1 MFGLFCCSKCSLYY
15 PVKYSVKGVCF
26 VCKGFQIKDIPKEE
40 QEIDKRQEAIRYIME
55 RVTPVT
61 PLIEP
66 TKDD

>member
-1 MFGLFCCSKCSLYY
+1 MFGLFCCSECSLYY
-15 PVKYSVKGVCF
+15 PVKYSIKGVCV
-26 VCKGFQIKDIPKEE
+26 VCMGCEIKDIPKGE

-61 PLIEP
+61 PFIEP